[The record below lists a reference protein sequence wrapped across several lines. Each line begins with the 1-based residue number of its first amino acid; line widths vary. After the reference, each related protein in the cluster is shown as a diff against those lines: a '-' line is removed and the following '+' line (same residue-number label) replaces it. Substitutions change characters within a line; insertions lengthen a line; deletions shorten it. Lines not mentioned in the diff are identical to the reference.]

1 VEGKRP
7 IRHLRWWICGLLF
20 FVTLINYIDRQTLG
34 SLSVIL
40 KDEYGWSKTDY
51 SYIVN
56 AFQVAYTI
64 MQMVV
69 GRFLDIVGTR
79 TGMLASVIFYSI
91 VGASTAFATG
101 LYSFCGFRFL
111 LGAGEAANNPGGA
124 KTISEWFPAKER
136 ALAIALFNSGCA
148 IGGAIAPTIALAI
161 YMTFGS
167 WRPAF
172 LITGS
177 LGLIWILLWLKFY
190 RNPDAHPRI
199 STEELEYIRQGRSSI
214 VAPGEAGPIVTW
226 SKVLRYK
233 QTWGLILG
241 RFLLDPFWFF
251 VANWYAIFLDSRGF
265 NLKQS
270 MLGMAVPMI
279 CAPLGNLIAGALS
292 SYWVHR
298 GWAPG
303 RSRRTVLMIFGPSM
317 AILLLALYSNS
328 YPVLLLVFAV
338 ATISYNCC
346 GTMFLTLPTDVF
358 HTRAVGTVMG
368 LAGTSAGISTFITT
382 FLIGWAADH
391 YSFSPIIIAA
401 SLIPAVAT
409 IVFVTMVRV
418 GKTEDPEGILLKF

>member
-1 VEGKRP
+1 MEGKRP

-20 FVTLINYIDRQTLG
+20 FVTLINYIDRQTL
-34 SLSVIL
+34 SALAPIL
-40 KDEYGWSKTDY
+40 KNEYGWSKTDY

-56 AFQVAYTI
+56 AFQVAYTV

-69 GRFLDIVGTR
+69 GRLLDIVGTR
-79 TGMLASVIFYSI
+79 TGMLASVVFYSLI
-91 VGASTAFATG
+91 GASTACATG
-101 LYSFCGFRFL
+101 LASFCGFRFL

-136 ALAIALFNSGCA
+136 ALAIGFFNSGCA
-148 IGGAIAPTIALAI
+148 IGGAIAPTIAWAI
-161 YMTFGS
+161 YHYFGS

-177 LGLIWILLWLKFY
+177 LGFVWIVLWLKY
-190 RNPDAHPRI
+190 YKNPDSHPRI
-199 STEELEYIRQGRSSI
+199 SESELEYIRQGRSSS
-214 VAPGEAGPIVTW
+214 AAADDAGPSVTW
-226 SKVLRYK
+226 RKVLRYK

-265 NLKQS
+265 PLKQS

-279 CAPLGNLIAGALS
+279 CAPLGNIIAGALS

-303 RSRRTVLMIFGPSM
+303 RSRRTILMIFGPSM

-328 YPVLLLVFAV
+328 YPVLLLIFAV
-338 ATISYNCC
+338 ATMSYNCC

-382 FLIGWAADH
+382 FLIGWMADH
-391 YSFSPIIIAA
+391 YSFGPIIVAA
-401 SLIPAVAT
+401 SLIPAIAT
-409 IVFVTMVRV
+409 IVFVTMVRS
-418 GKTEDPEGILLKF
+418 GKKEDPEGILLHF

>member
-1 VEGKRP
+1 MEGKRP

-34 SLSVIL
+34 ALSVIL

-51 SYIVN
+51 SYVVN
-56 AFQVAYTI
+56 AFQVAYTV

-79 TGMLASVIFYSI
+79 TGMLASVVFYSLI
-91 VGASTAFATG
+91 GVSTAFATG

-161 YMTFGS
+161 YMSFGS

-172 LITGS
+172 LITGA
-177 LGLIWILLWLKFY
+177 LGFIWILLWLKFY
-190 RNPDAHPRI
+190 RSPDSHPQI
-199 STEELEYIRQGRSSI
+199 SPEELDYIRQGRSSI
-214 VAPGEAGPIVTW
+214 DAPDGTGPAVTW
-226 SKVLRYK
+226 AKVLRYK

-317 AILLLALYSNS
+317 AFLLLALYSNS

-382 FLIGWAADH
+382 FLIGWVADK
-391 YSFSPIIIAA
+391 YSFSPVIIAA

-409 IVFVTMVRV
+409 AVFVTMVRA
-418 GKTEDPEGILLKF
+418 GKKDDPEGILLHF